1 MYHVVPRARA
11 RAPGIISP
19 ENTKIP
25 QSNAAGPRWVPK
37 ARAGGGGGGGGT
49 AGATEFHE
57 DRRTATMNISP
68 GPRIII
74 RNEIALES
82 LISRRARP
90 ALGIRARATSAEGDD
105 CDFSRRESSPVRI
118 ARRMSA
124 LPRAF
129 AVAMTDSAGGERI
142 LIGRAEVFAG

>member
-1 MYHVVPRARA
+1 
-11 RAPGIISP
+11 
-19 ENTKIP
+19 
-25 QSNAAGPRWVPK
+25 
-37 ARAGGGGGGGGT
+37 
-49 AGATEFHE
+49 
-57 DRRTATMNISP
+57 MNISP

-118 ARRMSA
+118 SPSPRFRGRDDGFGWRGNDSYQKGRKCSPDDGEAAVRRPRLAGNYRLLTRDLSDLFSRARIPDR
-124 LPRAF
+124 
-129 AVAMTDSAGGERI
+129 DSR
-142 LIGRAEVFAG
+142 